1 MKLQGFLFPQAA
13 SDLLKIPQIFKHI
26 FKHRDTLKH
35 IFKHKKAGQFEA
47 KLPYFT
53 TL

>member
-1 MKLQGFLFPQAA
+1 M
-13 SDLLKIPQIFKHI
+13 PQIFKHI
-26 FKHRDTLKH
+26 FKHRGILKH
-35 IFKHKKAGQFEA
+35 IFKHKNVGKFEA

>member
-1 MKLQGFLFPQAA
+1 M
-13 SDLLKIPQIFKHI
+13 PQIFKHI
-26 FKHRDTLKH
+26 FKHRGTLKH
-35 IFKHKKAGQFEA
+35 IFKHKNVGKFEA

>member
-1 MKLQGFLFPQAA
+1 MPQN
-13 SDLLKIPQIFKHI
+13 FKHI

-35 IFKHKKAGQFEA
+35 IFKHKNAGQFEA

-53 TL
+53 TS